1 MLQPYLKIIL
11 SLLLLNLYLC
21 CYSQTF
27 FESAEGEGVIS
38 IRNSTVSQFKF
49 NLNSTSITFG
59 YYYIGPKT
67 TDPGG
72 FILNLEAKAKP
83 NNQGIATLVKTGK
96 LQPGIKVSPAFGY
109 RWKRL
114 LHNWSVL
121 DLYIKPEYSY
131 NGYSIF
137 DTLRLQTNEDPYY
150 KVNKS
155 SFAINAVL
163 NFGFAVSRS
172 NVFIGAQIGRNW
184 DYNADDLDNITLQ
197 TLTLYPNSSSR
208 YVFSDIEEAKAGHL
222 EKLNKTP
229 FAADLVIDPGL
240 ELGSSPGDNTKLGAF
255 TYFRSNGAGKKY
267 RSGFGLCL
275 LSQQNPSKIF
285 TSLGYELPAYGAGVT
300 PGNRKKDNGVVFLS
314 VGYSIF

>member
-1 MLQPYLKIIL
+1 LQFLA
-11 SLLLLNLYLC
+11 SLLLLIFNVSS
-21 CYSQTF
+21 YSQTF

-67 TDPGG
+67 TEPGG

-96 LQPGIKVSPAFGY
+96 LQPGIKFSSALGY

-114 LHNWSVL
+114 LQNWSVL

-131 NGYSIF
+131 NGYTIF
-137 DTLRLQTNEDPYY
+137 DTLRQQTNEEPFYR
-150 KVNKS
+150 VNKS
-155 SFAINAVL
+155 SFAINAVI
-163 NFGFAVSRS
+163 NFGFAVSS
-172 NVFIGAQIGRNW
+172 YNVFIGAQVGRYW
-184 DYNADDLDNITLQ
+184 DYNADELDDVTLQ
-197 TLTLYPNSSSR
+197 TLTLYPNSTSR

-222 EKLNKTP
+222 EKRNKTP
-229 FAADLVIDPGL
+229 FAADLVVDPGL
-240 ELGSSPGDNTKLGAF
+240 ELGNSPGDNTKLGAF
-255 TYFRSNGAGKKY
+255 TYFRSNGTGNRY
-267 RSGFGLCL
+267 RNGFGLCL
-275 LSQQNPSKIF
+275 LSQQNPSKIY
-285 TSLGYELPAYGAGVT
+285 TSLGYELPAYGKGVT
-300 PGNRKKDNGVVFLS
+300 PGNRKKDNGVVFVS